1 MTLPYRAPVPEMLFA
16 MRELAKLDEV
26 AALPGGGA
34 LDLEL
39 VRSILGEAALF
50 AEEVLLPLNRSGDQ
64 NGARLENGAVK
75 TPPGFAHA
83 YRKFVE
89 AGWQTLAARPAHG
102 GQGMPYLVAAA
113 VNEMWAASNLA
124 FSLCLLANENAA
136 ETLARHAS
144 PELKQRYLGR
154 IVKGEWTAP
163 MALTEP
169 QAGSDLSLLRT
180 RALPDAGAYRLFG
193 TKIFI
198 TYGEHDFT
206 DNIVHLVLARLPDAP
221 EGTRGLSLFLVPKF
235 LVHADGSLGERN
247 DVHCVSLEHKLGLRA
262 SPTAVMAYGQKDGAV
277 GYLVGEPNRGLEA
290 MFVMMNRMRLGVGI
304 EGLAMAEHAYQ
315 QARAYA
321 RERVQGREP
330 GAASGG
336 AVPIIRH
343 PDVRRMLMEMKARI
357 EAMRGLSY
365 YAAARMDIAARHPD
379 AAERGAAQNRVDLL
393 TPVIKGW
400 QTEQAQEIVS
410 AALQIH
416 GGSGYVEET
425 GVAQLLRDV
434 RVTSIYE
441 ATTGIQAADL
451 TSRKVA
457 RDGGATVARL
467 ASEARAVCRALA
479 GRQDDDRR
487 AIAARLDDAVRAL
500 EEATRYIVEHS
511 ARAPANVAAGAVP
524 YLMLL
529 GGVAGGWQLAR
540 AALVADEPSRAIV
553 ARYYAEHVL
562 PRARAYADEVL
573 FGADSVLRLDGERF

>member
-1 MTLPYRAPVPEMLFA
+1 MSYTAPVPEMLFA

-26 AALPGGGA
+26 AALPGCGDF
-34 LDLEL
+34 DLEV
-39 VRSILGEAALF
+39 VRSVLEQAGRF
-50 AEEVLLPLNRSGDQ
+50 AEEVLLPLDRIGDQ
-64 NGARLENGAVK
+64 HGARLENGAVR
-75 TPPGFAHA
+75 TPPGFREA
-83 YRKFVE
+83 YAKFVE
-89 AGWQTLAARPAHG
+89 AGWQALAARPEHG
-102 GQGMPYLVAAA
+102 GQGMPYLVAVA
-113 VNEMWAASNLA
+113 VNEMWASANLA

-136 ETLARHAS
+136 ETLARHGS

-154 IVKGEWTAP
+154 IVRGEWTAP

-180 RALPDAGAYRLFG
+180 RAVPEREAYRIFG
-193 TKIFI
+193 AKIFI

-221 EGTRGLSLFLVPKF
+221 EGTRGISLFLVPKF
-235 LVHADGSLGERN
+235 LVRADGSAGERN

-262 SPTAVMAYGQKDGAV
+262 SPTAVMAYGQEHGAV
-277 GYLVGEPNRGLEA
+277 GYLLGEPNRGLEA
-290 MFVMMNRMRLGVGI
+290 MFVMMNRMRLGVGV
-304 EGLAMAEHAYQ
+304 EGLAMAERAFQ

-357 EAMRGLSY
+357 AAMRGLSY
-365 YAAARMDIAARHPD
+365 YAAARMDVAARHPD
-379 AAERGAAQNRVDLL
+379 AAERRTAQNMVDLL

-434 RVTSIYE
+434 RITSIYE

-479 GRQDDDRR
+479 GAQEEDRR
-487 AIAARLDDAVRAL
+487 AIGARLEDGVRAL
-500 EEATRYIVEHS
+500 EEATRYTVEQS
-511 ARAPANVAAGAVP
+511 ARAPASVAAGAVP

-529 GGVAGGWQLAR
+529 GSIAGGWQLGR
-540 AALVADEPSRAIV
+540 AALASAEPSRAIV

-562 PRARAYADEVL
+562 PRARAYADEL
-573 FGADSVLRLDGERF
+573 LCGADSVLRLDGAEF